1 MLDRIVSYVNYYFP
15 ENKSSS
21 YDDNFIKS
29 CLVYKFLCFNLLC
42 KNINIDDII
51 KIGNVTFPKPPRV
64 KSGVSSIL
72 INHLIFSIA
81 FKEFWKKY
89 HKGRGCVYVFD
100 SPFKNSSTIGFLT
113 GIAYWSFHMGVA

>member
-1 MLDRIVSYVNYYFP
+1 MLDRIVAYVNYYFP
-15 ENKSSS
+15 QSKTDF
-21 YDDNFIKS
+21 YDNNFIKA
-29 CLVYKFLCFNLLC
+29 CLVYKFLCFNLLS

-51 KIGNVTFPKPPRV
+51 VIGNATFPKSSLV

-72 INHLIFSIA
+72 VNHLFFSIA

-100 SPFKNSSTIGFLT
+100 SLLKILKHLVF
-113 GIAYWSFHMGVA
+113 